1 MERLKLEVTPR
12 QVLGKKV
19 KGLRHQGITPVNLY
33 GRGIESQAL
42 QVDTK
47 NLQQVL
53 IQAGETDIIS
63 LSISGSKS
71 PRTALV
77 RAVQRDP
84 RNRLLLHVDFYQ
96 VSMTEKIKAEVPLAL
111 TGEAPAIK
119 DKGGILLHI
128 LKTVTVEAL
137 PNDLPHA
144 LEVDLSHLEEIDQ
157 GVFVADIPLSDG
169 VTLLTDSTQMV
180 VKISGRQMMLEEE
193 EGVEAV
199 AEGEA
204 EPGSEREAASTP
216 EGSEAG

>member
-19 KGLRHQGITPVNLY
+19 KDLRHQGITPVNLY
-33 GRGIESQAL
+33 GRGIDSQAL

-53 IQAGETDIIS
+53 TQAGETDIIS
-63 LSISGSKS
+63 LSIAGNKT

-84 RNRLLLHVDFYQ
+84 LNRLLLHVDFYQ
-96 VSMTEKIKAEVPLAL
+96 VIMTEKIKAEVPLAL
-111 TGEAPAIK
+111 IGEAPAIK

-128 LKTVTVEAL
+128 IKTLTVEAL

-157 GVFVADIPLSDG
+157 GVFVADIHLSDG
-169 VTLLTDSTQMV
+169 VTLLADPTQMV

-193 EGVEAV
+193 EGVVAAAEAG

-204 EPGSEREAASTP
+204 AAAP
-216 EGSEAG
+216 EGTGGG